1 MEEVLIAEEKQ
12 KFVETPK
19 LKVKFSV
26 KLKFGILISALCTII
41 TLAITIYLLNRQRQD
56 LLNEMQYR
64 AFIISKNLA
73 KNLVE
78 VINDDTTRHQ
88 IIKDS
93 ANIKDIESIEIIG
106 NDNYLIDHT
115 DEEIWKKI
123 LFSKFDE
130 NIDKVRSKIQ
140 IENLKGYLEKEF
152 IENGEE
158 KFYILFPIELKESIL
173 GYIKINFTKRE
184 IISKIKSLE
193 KKIIIFMLIAVFV
206 SILFSYILTTIIIKP
221 IKSLSEG
228 AVIIGSG
235 NLDYKIN
242 INRNDELGYLANEF
256 NNMTKRLKIAQDSLI
271 EKERYEEQ
279 LEIARQ
285 IQENLLP
292 NKFPS
297 LSEIEI
303 SAFYKAAKGVGGDY
317 YDIIHIPENKQLF
330 SIIADVSGKGVPAAL
345 VMVMIRTIFYSTA
358 KADLEPNQ
366 ILKSI
371 NSGVIGRLTAD
382 KFATVFTFNYNYS
395 TGTLEYSNAAHN
407 PLILFK
413 ADTKKIFE
421 LDTEGVPV
429 GIDEDVSFEMKK
441 IKLNTNDII
450 VLNTDGI
457 TEAMNLKNE
466 LFRPERLKD
475 LIMKNYNL
483 SANELKDLII
493 NEVNKFVGD
502 APQHDDMTLVIFKI
516 KNIPK
521 LSVSEKKSFINPLD
535 PYSIII

>member
-56 LLNEMQYR
+56 LLNEMRYR

>member
-56 LLNEMQYR
+56 LLNEMRYR

-130 NIDKVRSKIQ
+130 TVEKVRSKIQ

-221 IKSLSEG
+221 IKALSEG

-395 TGTLEYSNAAHN
+395 TGILEYSNAAHN